1 MVKEGGHRPPV
12 KGRSCGY
19 AALALPCM
27 ALVARAGAGAAFV
40 ARAGAA
46 LVARAGAGAA
56 LVARAGAGRSVLIVV
71 LGIIRVAG
79 VVAGVVT
86 CVVDP
91 FAIAVEVPIGV
102 YIIENAA
109 RVIGRWRAARGRW
122 RAAGGRW

>member
-1 MVKEGGHRPPV
+1 MVKEEGHRPPV

-46 LVARAGAGAA
+46 LVARAGAG
-56 LVARAGAGRSVLIVV
+56 RSVLVVV
-71 LGIIRVAG
+71 LGVIRVAG

-109 RVIGRWRAARGRW
+109 RVIGRWRAARERW